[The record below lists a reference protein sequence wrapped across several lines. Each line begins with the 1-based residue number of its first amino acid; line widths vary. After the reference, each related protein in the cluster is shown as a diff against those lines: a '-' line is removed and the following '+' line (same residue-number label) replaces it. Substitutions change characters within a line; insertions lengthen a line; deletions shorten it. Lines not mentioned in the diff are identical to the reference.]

1 MTEAL
6 EIFAVLCI
14 AFTVFSVGVSLTL
27 ASAGRD
33 GYEVAIIESRYIRR
47 IYDTLIRPRPS
58 GEPVMLP
65 RSGRR
70 RARRTL
76 GRLLARASDRILF
89 ADRKG
94 VAILAARTGTDDYLS
109 AYFPPGSR
117 ARRYSAAA
125 RIPVYGKSL
134 HRLRRAAGFGSGTA
148 SIAALTAAAVNA
160 PSDPLKAIAP
170 AGRRIPVRALLEMRD
185 LLLRRGTRID
195 YESCLSSGSPDLVIM
210 GLTIVGDFRISGAEE
225 QVLAA
230 LSSPDAGVV
239 RTAILT
245 LALLRSPLSDTR
257 IRESLARM
265 PASERL
271 SHYRL
276 FVREGYSLSSLR
288 PVLIFEKSVE
298 SGLDRAVSDTVQ
310 ARKRSLARK
319 TVSE

>member
-27 ASAGRD
+27 ASGGHD
-33 GYEVAIIESRYIRR
+33 GYEVAIIESRYIHR

-89 ADRKG
+89 ADPKG
-94 VAILAARTGTDDYLS
+94 VAILAARTGVDDCLS
-109 AYFPPGSR
+109 ARFPPGSR

-125 RIPVYGKSL
+125 RIPLYGKSL
-134 HRLRRAAGFGSGTA
+134 HRVRRAASFGSGTA
-148 SIAALTAAAVNA
+148 SMAALTAAVANTI
-160 PSDPLKAIAP
+160 SDPLGAIAS
-170 AGRRIPVRALLEMRD
+170 AGRRIPVRDLLEMRD
-185 LLLRRGTRID
+185 LLIRRGTRID
-195 YESCLSSGSPDLVIM
+195 YEECLSSSSPNLVIM
-210 GLTIVGDFRISGAEE
+210 GLTIVGDFRISRAEE
-225 QVLAA
+225 SVLAA
-230 LSSPDAGVV
+230 FSSTDAGVV
-239 RTAILT
+239 RTAVLT
-245 LALLRSPLSDTR
+245 LALLHSPLSDPR
-257 IRESLARM
+257 IREALARM
-265 PASERL
+265 PTEERL

-288 PVLIFEKSVE
+288 PVLTFEKSVE

-310 ARKRSLARK
+310 ARKRTLARK